1 MTDVRQRPDRTLIVT
16 VIGCAA
22 ALAGLMFMQTGATNA
37 AFAGIRTEMAEIRAD
52 MREDRAELRA
62 AIDANSAAIAEMRAA
77 VNANS
82 TAIAELRTE
91 VAELRATVTGSP
103 VRPNSPR

>member
-1 MTDVRQRPDRTLIVT
+1 MR
-16 VIGCAA
+16 A

-37 AFAGIRTEMAEIRAD
+37 AFAGIRAEMAEIRGD
-52 MREDRAELRA
+52 TREDHAELRA
-62 AIDANSAAIAEMRAA
+62 AD
-77 VNANS
+77 NANS

-103 VRPNSPR
+103 AAPSAPGSPLGRTLRPCGTR